1 MDEKTVHISGI
12 SCGHCVMT
20 ITREVGELEGV
31 SSVEGD
37 EKRKKVTFRWESPA
51 SWEKITDTLKEL
63 GYPANA

>member
-31 SSVEGD
+31 RSVEGD
-37 EKRKKVTFRWESPA
+37 EKTKKVTFGWESPA

-63 GYPANA
+63 GYPADA

>member
-12 SCGHCVMT
+12 SCGHCVMS

-37 EKRKKVTFRWESPA
+37 EKTKKVLFRWENPA

-63 GYPANA
+63 GYPADA